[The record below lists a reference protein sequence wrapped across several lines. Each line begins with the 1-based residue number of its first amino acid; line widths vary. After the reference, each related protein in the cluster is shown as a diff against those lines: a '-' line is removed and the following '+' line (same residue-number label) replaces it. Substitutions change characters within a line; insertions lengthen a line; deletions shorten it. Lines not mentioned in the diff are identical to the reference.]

1 MCLYFCF
8 FIVLF
13 GKIIMKI
20 MFCVIKNIK
29 IINVIGVILL
39 IIYSDVFFNI
49 VLIRFLIL
57 WFSVVRVVCFLI

>member
-39 IIYSDVFFNI
+39 IIYSDDFFNI

-57 WFSVVRVVCFLI
+57 

>member
-1 MCLYFCF
+1 MFLCNINDLIKCVCIFCF

-39 IIYSDVFFNI
+39 IIYSDDFFNI

-57 WFSVVRVVCFLI
+57 

>member
-1 MCLYFCF
+1 MCSYFCF

-39 IIYSDVFFNI
+39 IIYSDDFFNI

>member
-39 IIYSDVFFNI
+39 IIYSDDFFNI
-49 VLIRFLIL
+49 VIIRFLIL

>member
-8 FIVLF
+8 CIVLF

-39 IIYSDVFFNI
+39 IIYSDDFFNI

>member
-1 MCLYFCF
+1 MFLCNINDLIKCVCIFVF

-39 IIYSDVFFNI
+39 IIYSDDFFNI

-57 WFSVVRVVCFLI
+57 

>member
-39 IIYSDVFFNI
+39 IIYSDDFFNI